1 MRAEVRRNV
10 PSREVIME
18 ITSKIRRLAATT
30 LTLYLLLLV
39 WIIALKCNM
48 KDAIL
53 GAKLY
58 NQLFTLAERFEI
70 YLSYFAKTDFKDGV
84 VNVLFFIPLGML
96 LPFFQNKLF
105 WIKTVLLCFLISA
118 GFEVLQIVNCYGAFT
133 YIDIINNTLGGMIG
147 AFIYLFLH
155 KKVKEKPLAVT
166 FSVLIAGLIPMLIAA
181 AINTVR
187 CIEYYL

>member
-1 MRAEVRRNV
+1 MRRNV
-10 PSREVIME
+10 SSCEVIME
-18 ITSKIRRLAATT
+18 TTSKIRRLAATT

-70 YLSYFAKTDFKDGV
+70 YLSYFAKTDFKDGA

-96 LPFFQNKLF
+96 LPFFQKKLF
-105 WIKTVLLCFLISA
+105 
-118 GFEVLQIVNCYGAFT
+118 T
-133 YIDIINNTLGGMIG
+133 Y
-147 AFIYLFLH
+147 
-155 KKVKEKPLAVT
+155 
-166 FSVLIAGLIPMLIAA
+166 
-181 AINTVR
+181 
-187 CIEYYL
+187 